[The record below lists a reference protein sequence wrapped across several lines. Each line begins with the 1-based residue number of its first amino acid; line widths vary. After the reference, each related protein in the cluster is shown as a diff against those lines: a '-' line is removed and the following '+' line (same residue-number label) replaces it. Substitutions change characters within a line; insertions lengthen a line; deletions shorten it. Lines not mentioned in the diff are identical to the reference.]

1 MSKASIDRHPSTTA
15 AFAELAAFS
24 RQLNSSLRLETVC
37 EVLADGVQDLLE
49 ADRCAVFLLDQA
61 TDLLHCVLARGLTR
75 EYTAAVEAMYQQLP
89 GGQLL
94 QDRFMLVDDARS
106 DERMAPVRLQVERSG
121 FVSMLLVGFHFQEQ
135 AIGAFG
141 AYFDAP
147 RRFDES
153 TLALA
158 QTLANQAAMA
168 IADARSY
175 LFIGQRVAE
184 LEKLRQAAV
193 EINGQPDLESTLSV
207 VTRRA
212 ADLLA
217 SQGTY
222 IYLPDAGRNELVVR
236 SAYNA
241 PGSHLGRRMKVGEG
255 LAGRVFLA
263 RQAQIVGD
271 YRTWTLASD
280 VWQDVTFGTVLAV
293 PLLYGDE
300 PIGVLTFVDDA
311 KDREFD
317 DESMRVAGLFASLAA
332 AALTSALFLAE
343 SHRRASR
350 LTALQRV
357 TASVTAALDLKAVLQ
372 SVVEDLCSIF
382 GYALTSIYRVEGQH
396 LVLEAAAGAFA
407 EHLVGLSISQ
417 DSGIIGRAVRS
428 ASAQFVT
435 DVAKDAD
442 FVEVLPGIVAEAV
455 VPIELDG
462 RIWGVLNVEAAEQ
475 AVLSASDVPL
485 LSMFC
490 QQISVAIHNASNFAE
505 IEQRVAELEGLR
517 RTSLRLASSLDTE
530 DLLQAIAASVV
541 ELAHPRA
548 MHLDLY
554 DQDTEELTLGV
565 VLPDLPMASREAGHF
580 HADDIMA
587 GSIRGRRPLI
597 IDDATSHPL
606 YGANPDP
613 EMRTGDVCSI
623 AAFPLLRPSGV
634 MGIITVSYDQPTQ
647 ISGALERL
655 LSLFADQ
662 AAVALENAHL
672 YELEA
677 RRRQLAD
684 TLRQL
689 ASAVNSMM
697 DFEQAATT
705 ILEYLARVVKLDS
718 ASILVVEDDH
728 FRIAAHVVGE
738 GVAWTDTTVFRLGE
752 LVSSECVFTTGE
764 PLMIPDTAQS
774 DIWRHDVGRRGIGS
788 WLGFPI
794 SFQGEPSGVLS
805 VDRNHPGSFS
815 LAEIQI
821 VKAFADQAATG
832 LANAKLFQA
841 VTQRS
846 QENERLREFNE
857 ELLRSLETGIL
868 LEDADDTIRYVN
880 PRLCEIVGHDE
891 SELVGRP
898 AAVLLSSEMSAL
910 VDRRAAGRRLGE
922 KGRYEASLLHRA
934 GHEVPVLV
942 NATPVFESGVYAG
955 TLTAFTDIT
964 QRKRTERTLLALN
977 AAAVA
982 VRQVSEPGQVF
993 QAISQEVSKLGLS
1006 SLSFTLNP
1014 ERSALHLEKFIFV
1027 GEFAGNWMRWGQGEV
1042 GAIDTIA
1049 LQHLPEFVRPLTT
1062 GQAEFF
1068 QAPSQAASLAVVERI
1083 GIPTPA
1089 ISLAL
1094 ATQCGVLAPLVSQQ
1108 RGVIGIFVVLGENLS
1123 EDDLPAFEAFANQ
1136 ASAALDNARLLA
1148 AERRERERAETLA
1161 KIASI
1166 LNATPDL
1173 DDALPQVMRQLR
1185 SFLPFDNSALF
1196 LASDGAMV
1204 CRVADG
1210 ERAGWWLAKTLPL
1223 DEFPLFQ
1230 EMIANLETILVSD
1243 CRSDPRWRCSASP
1256 SHLASWIGAP
1266 LVAEGQLIGLLC
1278 IDKAQPGF
1286 FTVENRDVMTACAD
1300 QLSVAVQRA
1309 HHSRDAQQRLDEL
1322 ASLAQ
1327 VSALLTEAPDLEAV
1341 LEAALG
1347 SVCQLLGAERGAIAL
1362 TREPSDQLYIA
1373 AARGHALGFAE
1384 RANRAGLSA
1393 PADLARG
1400 PDLRPGILIDPAAP
1414 AAPPDQRL
1422 TSAALVLGR
1431 QVIGLIEVEQSSL
1444 DAAQRRL
1451 LAAVADLAAVA
1462 IDKAQLYQDTVR
1474 AYEELRD
1481 LDRLKD
1487 EFVQNVSHELR
1498 TPLTFVKGYVE
1509 YLLEGYAGQ
1518 LNDGQQQ
1525 ALEIVLDRS
1534 NAIIR
1539 LVNDIVSL
1547 KQAELQEMDL
1557 QPVALELIAV
1567 ACVEGSRVAA
1577 EQAGIQLQLEIPT
1590 GLPEVHGNSKR
1601 LGQVF
1606 DNLLG
1611 NAIKFSPDGGV
1622 IGVRLHQHGALVE
1635 TEVSDTG
1642 IGMPSD
1648 RLDHIWKRFYQL
1660 DSASTRRFP
1669 GAGLGLA
1676 IVKRIIDAHDGEI
1689 WVESELN
1696 KGSTFHFTLPIYTED
1711 SAAWPPGTSGHAA
1724 QSMV

>member
-61 TDLLHCVLARGLTR
+61 TDLLHCVLGRGLTR

-94 QDRFMLVDDARS
+94 QERFMIVDDARS
-106 DERMAPVRLQVERSG
+106 DERMAPVRLLVERNG
-121 FVSMLLVGFHFQEQ
+121 FVSMLLVGFYLQEQ

-141 AYFDAP
+141 AYYDAP

-153 TLALA
+153 ILALA

-193 EINGQPDLESTLSV
+193 EINGQPDLESTLGV
-207 VTRRA
+207 ITRRA

-222 IYLPDAGRNELVVR
+222 IYLRDAERNELVVR
-236 SAYNA
+236 SVYNA
-241 PGSHLGRRMKVGEG
+241 PGSHLGRRMRVGEG

-263 RQAQIVGD
+263 RQAKIVGD

-343 SHRRASR
+343 SHRRANR

-357 TASVTAALDLKAVLQ
+357 TASVTAALDLKSVLQ
-372 SVVEDLCSIF
+372 SVVEDLRNTF
-382 GYALTSIYRVEGQH
+382 GYALTSIYRVEREY
-396 LVLEAAAGAFA
+396 LVLEAIAGVGT
-407 EHLVGLSISQ
+407 ERLVGLKMSHGR
-417 DSGIIGRAVRS
+417 GIIGRAVRS
-428 ASAQFVT
+428 ASAQFVA
-435 DVAKDAD
+435 DVTKDVD
-442 FVEVLPGIVAEAV
+442 FVAVLPGIIAEAV
-455 VPIELDG
+455 APIVLDG
-462 RIWGVLNVEAAEQ
+462 RVWGVLNVESAEQ
-475 AVLSASDVPL
+475 GVLSASDVPL

-490 QQISVAIHNASNFAE
+490 QQISVAIRNASNFAE

-517 RTSLRLASSLDTE
+517 RTSLRLALSLDTE
-530 DLLQAIAASVV
+530 DLLQAIAACVV

-548 MHLDLY
+548 MHLHLY
-554 DQDTEELTLGV
+554 DQDKEQFTLGV
-565 VLPDLPMASREAGHF
+565 VLPDPSAASRETGRF
-580 HADDIMA
+580 HPDVIMA
-587 GSIRGRRPLI
+587 GSIRSRRPI
-597 IDDATSHPL
+597 IVDDATSHPL

-613 EMRTGDVCSI
+613 EMRTGDVRSI

-662 AAVALENAHL
+662 AAVALENARL

-705 ILEYLARVVKLDS
+705 ILEYLARVVALDS
-718 ASILVVEDDH
+718 ASLLVVEEDH

-738 GVAWTDTTVFRLGE
+738 GVTWTDTTVFRLGE
-752 LVSSECVFTTGE
+752 LVSSERVFTTGE

-805 VDRNHPGSFS
+805 VDRNRPGSFS

-857 ELLRSLETGIL
+857 DLLRGLETGIL
-868 LEDADDTIRYVN
+868 LEGADDTIRYVN

-891 SELVGRP
+891 PELVGRP

-910 VDRRAAGRRLGE
+910 VDRRAARRRLGE

-977 AAAVA
+977 AAAAA
-982 VRQVSEPGQVF
+982 VRHATEPHQVVETI
-993 QAISQEVSKLGLS
+993 AAEVRKLGFSLASFTYKAADQQLLLEHLSLAGQLEHVWALLDHQSLSAVPSIALHDLSDFQQPLLTGQAGFIAAPAQAS
-1006 SLSFTLNP
+1006 SLVLMEQAGISAQLM
-1014 ERSALHLEKFIFV
+1014 RSALEKQ
-1027 GEFAGNWMRWGQGEV
+1027 R
-1042 GAIDTIA
+1042 AI
-1049 LQHLPEFVRPLTT
+1049 
-1062 GQAEFF
+1062 
-1068 QAPSQAASLAVVERI
+1068 
-1083 GIPTPA
+1083 
-1089 ISLAL
+1089 
-1094 ATQCGVLAPLVSQQ
+1094 LAPLVSQQ
-1108 RGVIGIFVVLGENLS
+1108 QVIGVFVVLGEDLS

-1166 LNATPDL
+1166 LNSTPDL

-1196 LASDGAMV
+1196 LVSDGAMV
-1204 CRVADG
+1204 CRAAEG
-1210 ERAGWWLAKTLPL
+1210 TRAGWWLTKNLPL
-1223 DEFPLFQ
+1223 DDFPLFQ
-1230 EMIANLETILVSD
+1230 EMIANQETILVSD
-1243 CRSDPRWRCSASP
+1243 CRSDPRWRCSPAS

-1266 LVAEGQLIGLLC
+1266 LVAEGQLVGLLSV
-1278 IDKAQPGF
+1278 DKAQPGF
-1286 FTVENRDVMTACAD
+1286 FAVENRDVMTAFAD

-1309 HHSRDAQQRLDEL
+1309 HHSRDAQQRLGEL

-1341 LEAALG
+1341 LEVVLG

-1393 PADLARG
+1393 PPDLERG
-1400 PDLRPGILIDPAAP
+1400 PDLRPGILIDPDAP

-1422 TSAALVLGR
+1422 TSAALVLGG
-1431 QVIGLIEVEQSSL
+1431 QVVGLIEVEQSSL
-1444 DAAQRRL
+1444 DAGQRRL

-1590 GLPEVHGNSKR
+1590 GLPEVYGNSKR

-1622 IGVRLHQHGALVE
+1622 IRVRLRPHGGCVE
-1635 TEVSDTG
+1635 AEVSDTG
-1642 IGMPSD
+1642 IGMPPD

-1711 SAAWPPGTSGHAA
+1711 GDE
-1724 QSMV
+1724 